1 VEVQCELVRLIGLIP
16 LSDAQRMPVAP
27 FALFPSL
34 EDALQLVDWD
44 RLELQLLLV
53 VVLGPVSEQHR
64 LWQP

>member
-16 LSDAQRMPVAP
+16 LADAQRMPVAP
-27 FALFPSL
+27 LALFPSL

-53 VVLGPVSEQHR
+53 VVLGPVGEQHR